1 MSPDVGKEVEEK
13 TGTNGVEETSSTSP
27 NATSLPGQPTD
38 AQVIHLTNLYV
49 ENNYFSVVAIAPKG
63 QFFLSTL

>member
-49 ENNYFSVVAIAPKG
+49 ENISVYSYIVSKG
-63 QFFLSTL
+63 QIFLSTL